1 MTAQF
6 AKDQMSYLAPASL
19 SEAGPT
25 VFAPTEQTSFADRLR
40 AAATWASR
48 ALQRRTVLNELSAL
62 SDHELADIGLVRSDI
77 PRVFDRSF
85 VASRGA
91 PQAFQV

>member
-19 SEAGPT
+19 SEAGST
-25 VFAPTEQTSFADRLR
+25 VFAPTEQASFADRLR

-48 ALQRRTVLNELSAL
+48 AMQRRAVVNELSAL
-62 SDHELADIGLVRSDI
+62 SDHELTDIGLVRSDI
-77 PRVFDRSF
+77 PRVFDPAF
-85 VASRGA
+85 VASRGT
-91 PQAFQV
+91 PKAFQV